1 MRKLALSQR
10 GLGAWSAQYIL
21 VRGLGRP
28 DSLPSDDVG
37 LRRAVGEYFARG
49 RQLSPERLERALL
62 PFTPFRGLA
71 AFCLSVAARL
81 NREVQ
86 ARVQGRA

>member
-1 MRKLALSQR
+1 MSQR

-28 DSLPSDDVG
+28 DCLPSDDVG
-37 LRRAVGEYFARG
+37 LRRAAGEYFARG
-49 RQLSPERLERALL
+49 RQLSPEQLERALL

-71 AFCLSVAARL
+71 AFYLSVAARYP
-81 NREVQ
+81 
-86 ARVQGRA
+86 RVIPPAAQRQIR

>member
-1 MRKLALSQR
+1 MRKLALSSR
-10 GLGAWSAQYIL
+10 ANDLRRLGH
-21 VRGLGRP
+21 P
-28 DSLPSDDVG
+28 DCLPSADVG
-37 LRRAVGEYFARG
+37 LRWAAGEFFARG

-86 ARVQGRA
+86 ARVQGRAS